1 MGKGEIPYEL
11 KVQGLDPDSCNPPTS
26 VDAWESLKVQRQALH
41 LTKDPPHTSLLWLVL
56 PLLPPKALGRDRT
69 TAFGTPVGKTVRES
83 REWRE
88 NLPSTQ
94 GSSISVDIPGRH
106 QTLVQFRLNTRKNA
120 HKIKPNQTTPKR
132 QQKNKTKI
140 PNRFPKKVQKFKCT
154 NGFIY
159 EAGRG

>member
-1 MGKGEIPYEL
+1 M
-11 KVQGLDPDSCNPPTS
+11 
-26 VDAWESLKVQRQALH
+26 
-41 LTKDPPHTSLLWLVL
+41 
-56 PLLPPKALGRDRT
+56 
-69 TAFGTPVGKTVRES
+69 GKTVRES

-132 QQKNKTKI
+132 QKKKKYPTD
-140 PNRFPKKVQKFKCT
+140 FPRKFRSSNVQMDSFMKQEGVK
-154 NGFIY
+154 
-159 EAGRG
+159 RGKLLF